1 MVPGR
6 LGPAALPGGGAGR
19 QAGTVTIEEIRTH
32 AGYDALAADGAIVRI
47 RPVRAADRDELAD
60 LYRRGSEESRYRRF
74 LCGGPGGVHDE
85 VERLTR
91 PDGEDH
97 VALVAQER
105 GRIMA
110 VASYE
115 RLGDEGTDGDGAPAK
130 ADFAVFVDDAAHG
143 RGLGTLLLEQ
153 LRATA
158 RRRGIA
164 VLHGDVLPTNA
175 PMLKVARDLGVPRM
189 TLTGGVLDVDLST
202 VDGVD
207 AALEL
212 RGRQAARHSLTPV
225 MAPRSIVVVG
235 AGRRGGIGHAVLAGL
250 RAGGFTG
257 AVHAV
262 NPHGGVIDGQPAY
275 PSVTATPGP
284 IDLAVIAVPAMAV
297 PDAVDDCAAA
307 GVPAAVVLSS
317 GFSEDGP
324 AGRAAQAKLV
334 RAARRAGIRL
344 VGPNCLGILNTDPSV
359 SMQATF
365 AAITPPAGGLA
376 VASQSGAVGIT
387 ILDHA
392 ARTGVGL
399 SAFVSLGNKAD
410 VSGNDLLSYWYDDDA
425 TRAVAL
431 YLESLGNPR
440 RFARIARAIGRRKP
454 VLVVKSGRTDAGSRA
469 GASHTAAAAA
479 PDATVD
485 ALFAQAGVVRCDGLG
500 ELLDA
505 ARLLVDQPLPA
516 GTRLGIIGNAGGVNV
531 LATDDADAA
540 GLAVPE
546 LPVALRARLAE
557 VAPAA
562 ATVANPIDL
571 GAAANP
577 AAIAEAIRT
586 VAGSGAVDAIL
597 VAFAA
602 TLANDVPGVLAAI
615 GEAADSVD
623 LPVAVVL
630 LGVVQAPTSLGT
642 GKAPVYPLPEQAV
655 SALGHAARYAAWRRT
670 PLGSRPDLPGI
681 DEGAARALVTGAL
694 ATGGGWQPPTV
705 ATRLL
710 EHYGIPTAAGRE
722 VSTVDDA
729 VAAAAE
735 LAGAAPGK
743 RSTATAFGFPVVLKA
758 ADPDLV
764 HKSDIGAVRLN
775 LTGESAVREAYAA
788 IGKALGTDHPRVLVQ
803 RQLPAGV
810 ELVAGIVHDALF
822 GSLVMLG
829 LGGVHTDV
837 FADRTL
843 RLLPLTDTDA
853 AGMWNGLRAA
863 RLLTGYRGAPP
874 VDTAAIED
882 LVLRL
887 GRLAEDL
894 PEVAELDLNPVLAG
908 PDGAVAVDV
917 KLRLAAVGDEP
928 DGAVRSLREPV

>member
-1 MVPGR
+1 M
-6 LGPAALPGGGAGR
+6 
-19 QAGTVTIEEIRTH
+19 TIQEIRPD

-47 RPVRAADRDELAD
+47 RPVAAAADRAALSD
-60 LYRRGSEESRYRRF
+60 LYHRSGEESRYRRF
-74 LCGGPGGVHDE
+74 LAAGAVGSGGEDVRVARE
-85 VERLTR
+85 VDRLTR
-91 PDGEDH
+91 PADERH

-105 GRIMA
+105 GRIVG

-115 RLGDEGTDGDGAPAK
+115 RLDGGDV

-164 VLHGDVLPTNA
+164 TLHGDVLPGNA
-175 PMLKVARDLGVPRM
+175 PMLTVARDLGGPLPR
-189 TLTGGVLDVDLST
+189 LRAGLVDVDLST
-202 VDGVD
+202 VDGED

-212 RGRQAARHSLTPV
+212 RARRAARQSLTPLL
-225 MAPRSIVVVG
+225 APRSIAVVG
-235 AGRRGGIGHAVLAGL
+235 VGRRGGIGHAVLRGL
-250 RAGGFTG
+250 RDGGFTG
-257 AVHAV
+257 DVYAV
-262 NPHGGVIDGQPAY
+262 NPHADLIDGRPAY
-275 PSVTATPGP
+275 PSVAAAPGP
-284 IDLAVIAVPAMAV
+284 VDLAVIAVPAAAV
-297 PDAVDDCAAA
+297 EATVADCSAA

-317 GFSEDGP
+317 GFGEDGP
-324 AGRAAQAKLV
+324 AGRAAQSRLV
-334 RAARRAGIRL
+334 RTARAAGIRL
-344 VGPNCLGILNTDPSV
+344 VGPNCLGVLNTDPSV

-365 AAITPPAGGLA
+365 AAVTPPPGGLA

-399 SAFVSLGNKAD
+399 SSFVSLGNKAD
-410 VSGNDLLSYWYDDDA
+410 VSGNDLLSYWYDDPA

-454 VLVVKSGRTDAGSRA
+454 VLVVKSGRTAAGSRA

-500 ELLDA
+500 ELLDT

-516 GTRLGIIGNAGGVNV
+516 GSRLAVIGNAGGVNV

-540 GLAVPE
+540 GLSVPE
-546 LPVALRARLAE
+546 LPAALRAQLAE
-557 VAPAA
+557 LAPTA

-577 AAIAEAIRT
+577 AAMAGAIRA
-586 VAGSGAVDAIL
+586 VAGSGAVDAVL

-602 TLANDVPGVLAAI
+602 TLANDVPGVLAGIA
-615 GEAADSVD
+615 EAADAVD

-630 LGVVQAPTSLGT
+630 LGVVSAPTTLGERR
-642 GKAPVYPLPEQAV
+642 APVYPLPESAV
-655 SALGHAARYAAWRRT
+655 TALGRAARYAAWRAT
-670 PLGSRPDLPGI
+670 PLGTRPDPPGV
-681 DEGAARALVTGAL
+681 DERGARALVAGAL
-694 ATGGGWQPPTV
+694 ATGEGWQSP
-705 ATRLL
+705 ALAAQLL
-710 EHYGIPTAAGRE
+710 DRYGIPTAAGRVVTGADE
-722 VSTVDDA
+722 A
-729 VAAAAE
+729 VEA
-735 LAGAAPGK
+735 AGAL
-743 RSTATAFGFPVVLKA
+743 GFPVVLKA

-764 HKSDIGAVRLN
+764 HKSDIGAVHLG
-775 LTGESAVREAYAA
+775 LTDGSAVRAAYGA
-788 IGKALGTDHPRVLVQ
+788 IADAVGKQRPPVLVQ
-803 RQLPAGV
+803 RQAAPGV
-810 ELVAGIVHDALF
+810 ELVAGIVHDPLF

-837 FADRTL
+837 FADRAL
-843 RLLPLTDTDA
+843 RLLPLTDCDA
-853 AGMWNGLRAA
+853 AGMWHGLRAA
-863 RLLTGYRGAPP
+863 RLLTGYRGAPA
-874 VDTAAIED
+874 VDTAAIEE
-882 LVLRL
+882 LMLRL

-894 PEVAELDLNPVLAG
+894 PEVAEMDLNPVLAG
-908 PDGAVAVDV
+908 PDGVVAVDV
-917 KLRLAAVGDEP
+917 KLRLAVVGDEP
-928 DGAVRSLREPV
+928 DAAVRALREPAA